1 VGQKSSIAR
10 TIEILKR
17 LNEDK
22 KLCVSHLS
30 IEYGVSDRTIRRDF
44 ELIRDVFGDF
54 MSKDGECYRAYQK
67 VLLDDVM
74 NSNELLTLAN
84 IINLFSSLNKNENIS
99 QSTKDLVKKSL
110 QIYDFKSRPFEDLA
124 KKEILK
130 TLEHTIKFNKEVK
143 ILYRNELNVSQRRF
157 EPYKILFVNENF
169 YLSGVNRSKNGFELL
184 RISLIEEVKFTSKT
198 FSIDKDI
205 EKFIRTLQTPWA
217 TFGSNDIVIKL
228 QVDKSIRRFFRLK
241 KYLPSQK
248 IVQTFEN
255 GDIEVNYCISNFKEV
270 EEIIIKWLPKLTIL
284 APNNLKKHIKNKL
297 RDKLNTLK

>member
-1 VGQKSSIAR
+1 
-10 TIEILKR
+10 
-17 LNEDK
+17 
-22 KLCVSHLS
+22 
-30 IEYGVSDRTIRRDF
+30 
-44 ELIRDVFGDF
+44 
-54 MSKDGECYRAYQK
+54 M
-67 VLLDDVM
+67 
-74 NSNELLTLAN
+74 
-84 IINLFSSLNKNENIS
+84 
-99 QSTKDLVKKSL
+99 
-110 QIYDFKSRPFEDLA
+110 
-124 KKEILK
+124 
-130 TLEHTIKFNKEVK
+130 
-143 ILYRNELNVSQRRF
+143 
-157 EPYKILFVNENF
+157 NENF